1 MPPAP
6 LAPGPNLRWC
16 DAMYSITPPAP
27 ALSPVDPQTGLLTF
41 LIGGDEFCLPVAQVR
56 EIRIW
61 SAPTPLPHADPALQG
76 VINLRG
82 LVLPVIDPSVR
93 LGLPPPGSRVRP
105 VIIVIEEKGRQA
117 GVIADRVMD
126 ILAIATTSIEPPP
139 AIATSLRMGSL
150 AALALYQG
158 RLLRILDAAHLLA
171 SASESPDA

>member
-1 MPPAP
+1 MHHASPP
-6 LAPGPNLRWC
+6 
-16 DAMYSITPPAP
+16 TPAQT
-27 ALSPVDPQTGLLTF
+27 AADQQTGLLTF

-56 EIRIW
+56 EICIW

-82 LVLPVIDPSVR
+82 MVLPVIDPSVR
-93 LGLPPPGSRVRP
+93 LGLPKPGPRVRP

-126 ILAIATTSIEPPP
+126 ILAIPTTSIEPPP
-139 AIATSLRMGSL
+139 AISTSLRTGSL
-150 AALALYQG
+150 AALALHQG

-171 SASESPDA
+171 SAAERTDA